1 MPKCVLA
8 FSGGLDTL
16 VAIAWLKERRN
27 VDVVALAV
35 DLGQGEDLDELGE
48 FALRAGA
55 VSARIEDLRDV
66 FYNDYIANA
75 LRALAHY
82 EQNYL
87 LGSAL
92 SRPLIARELV
102 RVAQEE
108 GATFVAH
115 GCSGKGNDQI
125 RFEAGIAAL
134 APHLKIIAPLRE
146 WEYKNREERIKY
158 AQSKRLLMPKLK
170 SGGIRCGYDLN
181 LWGQAIEC
189 GALDDAGC
197 APPEDAYTMSVSPLN
212 APNEPAE
219 IEIEFK
225 DGLPVGLNGKVPP
238 PPGKKWNPVAVI
250 EQLNA
255 LAGAHGIGRADIIED
270 RLIGFKSRE
279 VYEAPGATTL
289 YAAKRGLEQ
298 MTLSRDSLQVREGLA
313 VAYGRCVYNG
323 QWFGDLRESL
333 DCFFERLNR
342 NVTGKVRVRLY
353 KGQATVV
360 SRTSDCSLYHT
371 GTSAFREQLD
381 NEAAQGF
388 IKVWNMPMTAEAKR
402 KKR

>member
-1 MPKCVLA
+1 MAKCVLA

-27 VDVVALAV
+27 FDVVALAV
-35 DLGQGEDLDELGE
+35 NLGQGEDLEELGE
-48 FALRAGA
+48 IALRAGA
-55 VSARIEDLRDV
+55 ISARVEDLRDI
-66 FYNDYIANA
+66 FFKDYVANA

-87 LGSAL
+87 LASAL

-108 GATFVAH
+108 GATHVAH

-134 APHLKIIAPLRE
+134 APNLKIIAPLRE

-158 AQSKRLLMPKLK
+158 AQSKRLAMPKPK

-181 LWGQAIEC
+181 LWGQSIEC
-189 GALDDAGC
+189 GALDDAGI
-197 APPEDAYTMSVSPLN
+197 APPEESYTMSVSPLK

-219 IEIEFK
+219 VELEFQE
-225 DGLPVGLNGKVPP
+225 GLPITLNGTKM
-238 PPGKKWNPVAVI
+238 NSADLI
-250 EQLNA
+250 EQLNS

-279 VYEAPGATTL
+279 IYESPAATTL

-298 MTLSRDSLQVREGLA
+298 MVLSRESLQVRDGLA

-323 QWFGDLRESL
+323 QWYSELRESL
-333 DCFFERLNR
+333 DSFFLRLNQA
-342 NVTGKVRVRLY
+342 VSGKVKLRLY

-360 SRTSDCSLYHT
+360 SRTSDCSLYQT
-371 GTSAFREQLD
+371 GTSAYRDQLD
-381 NEAAQGF
+381 SEAAEGF
-388 IKVWNMPMTAEAKR
+388 IRIWSMPLAAEAKR
-402 KKR
+402 KGKK

>member
-1 MPKCVLA
+1 MQKCVLA

-16 VAIAWLKERRN
+16 VAINWLKERRN
-27 VDVVALAV
+27 FDVVALAV

-48 FALRAGA
+48 TALLAGA
-55 VSARIEDLRDV
+55 VSARVEDLRDV
-66 FYNDYIANA
+66 FFRDFIANA
-75 LRALAHY
+75 LRAMAHY

-87 LGSAL
+87 LSSAL

-108 GATFVAH
+108 GATHVAH

-125 RFEAGIAAL
+125 RFETGIAAL

-158 AQSKRLLMPKLK
+158 AQAQRLPMPKLK

-181 LWGQAIEC
+181 VWGQAIEC
-189 GALDDAGC
+189 GALDDPAA
-197 APPEDAYTMSVSPLN
+197 APPEDAYTLTVSAMK

-219 IEIEFK
+219 VEIEFRE
-225 DGLPVGLNGKVPP
+225 GLLVGLSGKDIPQSAKKLPP
-238 PPGKKWNPVAVI
+238 VMLI
-250 EQLNA
+250 QQLNEV
-255 LAGAHGIGRADIIED
+255 AGAHGVGRADIIED

-279 VYEAPGATTL
+279 VYESPAATTL
-289 YAAKRGLEQ
+289 YVAKRGLEQ
-298 MTLSRDSLQVREGLA
+298 MTLSRESLQVREGLA

-323 QWFGDLRESL
+323 QWYSDLRESL
-333 DCFFERLNR
+333 DGFFERLNK
-342 NVTGKVRVRLY
+342 NVSGKVRVRLY

-360 SRTSDCSLYHT
+360 ARSSECSLYYG
-371 GTSAFREQLD
+371 GTSQHRNMLD
-381 NEAAQGF
+381 NEAAEGF
-388 IKVWNMPMTAEAKR
+388 IKVWSLPLTAEAKR
-402 KKR
+402 KRK

>member
-1 MPKCVLA
+1 MSKCVLA

-27 VDVVALAV
+27 FDVVALAV
-35 DLGQGEDLDELGE
+35 NLGQGEDLEELGE
-48 FALRAGA
+48 IALRAGA
-55 VSARIEDLRDV
+55 ISARVEDLREI
-66 FYNDYIANA
+66 FFKDYIANA

-87 LGSAL
+87 LASAL

-108 GATFVAH
+108 GATHVAH
-115 GCSGKGNDQI
+115 GCSGKGNDQV

-134 APHLKIIAPLRE
+134 APNLKIIAPLRE

-158 AQSKRLLMPKLK
+158 AQSKRLTLPKPK
-170 SGGIRCGYDLN
+170 SGGLRCGYDLN

-189 GALDDAGC
+189 GALDDAAC
-197 APPEDAYTMSVSPLN
+197 PPPEDAYTMSVSPLK
-212 APNEPAE
+212 APNDPAE
-219 IEIEFK
+219 VEIEFK
-225 DGLPVGLNGKVPP
+225 QGLPVGLNGNAMKSSDL
-238 PPGKKWNPVAVI
+238 I
-250 EQLNA
+250 EQLNQ

-279 VYEAPGATTL
+279 VYESPAATTL

-298 MTLSRDSLQVREGLA
+298 MTLSRESLQVRDGLA

-323 QWFGDLRESL
+323 QWYSELRESL
-333 DCFFERLNR
+333 DAFFERLNAS
-342 NVTGKVRVRLY
+342 VSGKVRMRLY
-353 KGQATVV
+353 KGQATVTAR
-360 SRTSDCSLYHT
+360 SSECSLYHT
-371 GTSAFREQLD
+371 GTSAYRDQLD
-381 NEAAQGF
+381 NEAAEGF
-388 IKVWNMPMTAEAKR
+388 IRVWSMPLAAEAKR
-402 KKR
+402 KGKGKC